1 MQLHW
6 HWWLHHTGVAVVG
19 TIDRSEELPEL
30 THLCSVAEDNG
41 TNYTL
46 DIKHKLCATVFIHIA
61 EHWLGLKPWQNQTI
75 LFKVHCKRGGRGVK
89 GSRGRDSNWWV
100 DSTDK
105 NTVLLTHFTSAEYR
119 EGF

>member
-1 MQLHW
+1 M
-6 HWWLHHTGVAVVG
+6 G

-61 EHWLGLKPWQNQTI
+61 EH
-75 LFKVHCKRGGRGVK
+75 
-89 GSRGRDSNWWV
+89 
-100 DSTDK
+100 
-105 NTVLLTHFTSAEYR
+105 
-119 EGF
+119 